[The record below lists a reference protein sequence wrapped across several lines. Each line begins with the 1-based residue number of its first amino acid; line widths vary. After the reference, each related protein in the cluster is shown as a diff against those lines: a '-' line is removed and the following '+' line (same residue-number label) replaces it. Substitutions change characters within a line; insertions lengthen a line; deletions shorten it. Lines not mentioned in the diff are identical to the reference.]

1 MDPSKHSGLGV
12 ASLVMSSAGA
22 LGLVMVFA
30 IAAVLESASPSGMD
44 EDGAPAMLVGCSMF
58 LLAGLGL
65 LAIGIAIGDLVR
77 AKSAKML
84 PILAL
89 VISGGAIGLSLFL
102 TLLGLLME

>member
-1 MDPSKHSGLGV
+1 MLLG
-12 ASLVMSSAGA
+12 
-22 LGLVMVFA
+22 
-30 IAAVLESASPSGMD
+30 
-44 EDGAPAMLVGCSMF
+44 CCMF

>member
-12 ASLVMSSAGA
+12 ASLVMSSVGA

-30 IAAVLESASPSGMD
+30 IAAVLGAAAPAGMD
-44 EDGAPAMLVGCSMF
+44 EDGAPAMLLGCCVF
-58 LLAGLGL
+58 LLAGLCL

-77 AKSAKML
+77 AKSAKTM

-89 VISGGAIGLSLFL
+89 AISGGAIGLSLFL
-102 TLLGLLME
+102 TLLGLTME